1 MTSTDEIENEVISLI
16 FEEHPLRGS
25 SVIFASKLTK
35 ETGLYI
41 QEIEEALYS
50 LNKKGLHIL
59 IHPHGFQ
66 LLSNNFTNLDHF
78 DTSSFDEDS
87 FDKEG
92 RDE

>member
-1 MTSTDEIENEVISLI
+1 MISIDEIEDEVIGLI
-16 FEEHPLRGS
+16 FEGYPLQKIRL
-25 SVIFASKLTK
+25 IFASKLTK

-66 LLSNNFTNLDHF
+66 LRSNNFTNLDHF

-87 FDKEG
+87 IDKED